1 MGNRFKKPFFNKDET
16 AHHEW
21 YERFLTTPDHE
32 LSVEDYI
39 GPFPVGPLGYREDDV
54 QSLSHRFDRS
64 SRHAGRDMIRNMTLS
79 PIPVSGDGY
88 ALFGRPIEQELWP
101 RGP

>member
-39 GPFPVGPLGYREDDV
+39 GPFPVGPLGYQRV
-54 QSLSHRFDRS
+54 I
-64 SRHAGRDMIRNMTLS
+64 AWIMTFMTVML
-79 PIPVSGDGY
+79 Y
-88 ALFGRPIEQELWP
+88 
-101 RGP
+101 